1 MNCLSHNNKSYVELI
16 KMKTSHLK
24 VSSTCRSAIPTK
36 KSHPHKQIDY
46 PSAPIEKKKLYH
58 NASTDK
64 LTANDSTIRQHTHT
78 CKPSYTK
85 HKPKISRTKS
95 EFTRSTHIEHKTHT
109 KHSRTPSSSYKTIRL
124 NHLLNDN
131 NNNNIQLYKSFETL
145 YTKFNIDK
153 HIHLNINDNNN
164 NNNNKILNDI
174 NKIDYNKIF
183 TSYPQLECFIHTL
196 ISKLK
201 HEITTR
207 CILEEKTLH
216 LLSNNNKQRLTLEKR
231 LLKYK
236 SISISK

>member
-16 KMKTSHLK
+16 KMKTSRLK
-24 VSSTCRSAIPTK
+24 ESSTCRSVIPTK
-36 KSHPHKQIDY
+36 KLHPHKQTDY
-46 PSAPIEKKKLYH
+46 PSAPIEKKKLYR
-58 NASTDK
+58 NDTTDK
-64 LTANDSTIRQHTHT
+64 LNGIDNSTIRQHMHT
-78 CKPSYTK
+78 DKPSYTK
-85 HKPKISRTKS
+85 HKPKINRTKS
-95 EFTRSTHIEHKTHT
+95 EITRSTHIEHKPHS
-109 KHSRTPSSSYKTIRL
+109 KHSRTPSSSHKTIRL
-124 NHLLNDN
+124 NHLINNN

-164 NNNNKILNDI
+164 NNKILNDI
-174 NKIDYNKIF
+174 NKIDYDKIF

-216 LLSNNNKQRLTLEKR
+216 LLSNNNKHRLTLEKR

>member
-16 KMKTSHLK
+16 KMKTSRLK
-24 VSSTCRSAIPTK
+24 VSSTCRSVIPTK
-36 KSHPHKQIDY
+36 QSHHHTQIGY

-58 NASTDK
+58 NASNDK
-64 LTANDSTIRQHTHT
+64 LIAIDTTKLQHTHT
-78 CKPSYTK
+78 GKPSYYK
-85 HKPKISRTKS
+85 HKPKINRTKS
-95 EFTRSTHIEHKTHT
+95 EFNHSTRIKHKPHT
-109 KHSRTPSSSYKTIRL
+109 KHSRTPSSSHKTIRL
-124 NHLLNDN
+124 NHLLN

-164 NNNNKILNDI
+164 NNNKIINDI
-174 NKIDYNKIF
+174 NTIDYNKIF

-207 CILEEKTLH
+207 CKLEEKTLH